1 MSRALLAGV
10 LLAVIAILYGI
21 QIKLAPTDTKE
32 KGKEPK
38 IDTFVDASGSNM
50 DSSGNAVDYG
60 FADIFAKFLNRLVES
75 ANFRPSEDPEKVID
89 IITTPDQEMIN
100 DSLEKQMTPM
110 IQQGIDALRLASS
123 AQNNY

>member
-1 MSRALLAGV
+1 MSRALLAGI

-21 QIKLAPTDTKE
+21 QLKTAPE
-32 KGKEPK
+32 KKVK
-38 IDTFVDASGSNM
+38 IDTFVDASGSNV

-60 FADIFAKFLNRLVES
+60 FAEIFSKFLNRLVDS
-75 ANFRPSEDPEKVID
+75 ANFRPSEEPEKVID

-100 DSLEKQMTPM
+100 NSLEKQMTPM